1 MAAVKALAK
10 LVKNYGPSM
19 GRVIHDVAEETGIA
33 ASKVASMIRGS
44 GPLKSKFDFENIFYH
59 ATPIK
64 TLSRKAASR
73 GGDPLEGLKRGVE
86 RGLVREPKTME
97 QLVAPF
103 EELIPSGHGKLG
115 PGSYFSRNPFWSLEM
130 AVRKSDPRMA
140 SVFNPRRRN
149 EPSIIPYVLKQGWKD
164 RFISKEALDDVVG
177 AKKNAI
183 EDYLLAQYH
192 NIGKSTNPKL
202 YEKIIKSASKGGEF
216 LRPGWNKYGGPPVST
231 VRVPPALLDMT
242 WRKKRALRAVFK
254 DIVPRN
260 ERKELIKKYKLWL
273 KNPRPD
279 PSFSSW
285 SVEPDIMGFAR
296 EAARKSLA
304 KEGKIGIYQP
314 AGPWPW
320 KHEEHLI
327 FPGLEKEWVRH
338 PLARFQN
345 EIGGTFASLLP
356 LISLLRGKREE

>member
-1 MAAVKALAK
+1 MAIAVNILSK
-10 LVKNYGPSM
+10 LIKSYAPKM
-19 GRVIHDVAEETGIA
+19 GRVIRAVSEETGMHPRQV
-33 ASKVASMIRGS
+33 KRMIDEA
-44 GPLKSKFDFENIFYH
+44 GPLKSKFDFGTIFHH

-64 TLSRKAASR
+64 TPSRRAMMENSFSGTAASR
-73 GGDPLEGLKRGVE
+73 GHDVGPMAAARGE
-86 RGLVREPKTME
+86 HY
-97 QLVAPF
+97 APF
-103 EELIPSGHGKLG
+103 DELIPSEKGKFG
-115 PGSYFSRNPFWSLEM
+115 PGTYLSRNPLWSFEM
-130 AVRKSDPRMA
+130 AVRKGDPRMA
-140 SVFNPRRRN
+140 SVLNPIRRN
-149 EPSIIPYVLKQGWKD
+149 EPSNIPYVLKKGWKD

-177 AKKNAI
+177 AKRNAI

-202 YEKIIKSASKGGEF
+202 YEKIVKSASEGGEF
-216 LRPGWNKYGGPPVST
+216 LRPGWNKVGGPPVST

-242 WRKKRALRAVFK
+242 WRKKRALRAMFK

-285 SVEPDIMGFAR
+285 SVEPDIMEIAR

-314 AGPWPW
+314 AGLWP
-320 KHEEHLI
+320 EEHLI

-356 LISLLRGKREE
+356 LISLLRGQREE